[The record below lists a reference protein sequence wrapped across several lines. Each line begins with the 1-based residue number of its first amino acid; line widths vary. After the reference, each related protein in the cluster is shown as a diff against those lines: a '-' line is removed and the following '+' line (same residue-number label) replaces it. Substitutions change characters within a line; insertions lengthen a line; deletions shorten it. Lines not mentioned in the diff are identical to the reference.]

1 MTNQWKNELAAVAD
15 EKKIKILSSFFK
27 TGKGEYGE
35 GDVFIGIK
43 VPDNRAVAK
52 KFFDAP
58 YDVIELMLRS
68 EIHEHRLSALLALAE
83 RYRKTKD
90 DESRREILDFYLSHT
105 DRINNWDLVDLSAPQ
120 IVGEHQLRHPDPEL
134 LDRLSM
140 SGHIWTQRIA
150 IVATYTLIKHR
161 QLDDTYRLAER
172 YLSHPHPLI
181 HKATGWMLR
190 ETGKRDEER
199 LRRFLDRYATTM
211 PRTALRYAIERL
223 SPELRAHYM
232 GR

>member
-1 MTNQWKNELAAVAD
+1 MAN

-172 YLSHPHPLI
+172 YLSHSHPLI

-190 ETGKRDEER
+190 EAGKRDEER